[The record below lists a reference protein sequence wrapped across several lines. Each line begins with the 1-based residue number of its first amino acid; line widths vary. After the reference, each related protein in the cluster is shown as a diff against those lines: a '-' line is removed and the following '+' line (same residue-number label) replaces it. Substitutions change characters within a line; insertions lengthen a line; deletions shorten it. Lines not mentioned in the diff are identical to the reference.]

1 MVINV
6 NPVAYLLARAVEL
19 WFDVAQDVSNLPR
32 DKFLDVL
39 AGAVVV
45 GAVANRRFHTKAANP
60 GADQH
65 IARRLRARVGARWVV
80 WCFLSKA
87 VWIVQF

>member
-1 MVINV
+1 MVIDMD
-6 NPVAYLLARAVEL
+6 PITYLLARAIEL

-45 GAVANRRFHTKAANP
+45 GAVANRRLHTKAANP
-60 GADQH
+60 GVDQH
-65 IARRLRARVGARWVV
+65 IARRLSARVGARWVV
-80 WCFLSKA
+80 WCLLSKA
-87 VWIVQF
+87 VRIV